1 MPDTSH
7 CDEVLTFI
15 AMKYTNRTIN
25 LILLL
30 SIVFLGHGAVWA
42 QNQGPEFKEYEL
54 VTLTDS
60 RISTLS
66 DRYNRTHQVYGYRV
80 QIISS
85 SKKEKAKKAKSVFA
99 SKYQGYV
106 AHEIYQQP
114 FFIIK
119 VGDFLSKIEA
129 EKLHREI
136 REEFP
141 ESFVLP
147 DIVTPFE
154 QYSAKD

>member
-1 MPDTSH
+1 M
-7 CDEVLTFI
+7 
-15 AMKYTNRTIN
+15 
-25 LILLL
+25 L
-30 SIVFLGHGAVWA
+30 SMAFLGQGALWA
-42 QNQGPEFKEYEL
+42 QNQGSQFKESEL
-54 VTLTDS
+54 VTLSDS
-60 RISTLS
+60 RITMLS
-66 DRYNRTHQVYGYRV
+66 DRYSRTHQVYGYRV

-136 REEFP
+136 RDEFP

-147 DIVTPFE
+147 DIVIPIE
-154 QYSAKD
+154 QYSAKN

>member
-1 MPDTSH
+1 
-7 CDEVLTFI
+7 
-15 AMKYTNRTIN
+15 
-25 LILLL
+25 LI
-30 SIVFLGHGAVWA
+30 
-42 QNQGPEFKEYEL
+42 
-54 VTLTDS
+54 
-60 RISTLS
+60 
-66 DRYNRTHQVYGYRV
+66 YGYRV

-85 SKKEKAKKAKSVFA
+85 SKKEKAKKAKSVFV
-99 SKYQGYV
+99 SKYQGYF

-119 VGDFLSKIEA
+119 VGDFLTKIEA

-147 DIVTPFE
+147 DIVNPIE
-154 QYSAKD
+154 QYSGKN